1 MNGRTGKVY
10 LFVMFT
16 LTPAC
21 FHENETL
28 STCDIFIAQGTAL
41 SMLDGQVISGTINE
55 FKCGKNFRKLPLDGL
70 IEGEDILEGRKS

>member
-1 MNGRTGKVY
+1 MNDLTGKVY

-21 FHENETL
+21 FHEDEAL
-28 STCDIFIAQGTAL
+28 STCDIFITQGTAL
-41 SMLDGQVISGTINE
+41 SMLDSQVISSAINE

-70 IEGEDILEGRKS
+70 IEGEDILEGGKS